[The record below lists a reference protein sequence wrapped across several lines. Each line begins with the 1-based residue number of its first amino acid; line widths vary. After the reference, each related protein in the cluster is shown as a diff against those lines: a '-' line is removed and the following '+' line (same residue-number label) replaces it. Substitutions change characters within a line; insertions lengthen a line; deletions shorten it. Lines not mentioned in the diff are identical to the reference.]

1 MARVTHQ
8 GDHRKLLPCRSC
20 GVMDKPALSL
30 GIARTPFVQIAH
42 CGKFLR
48 WISARAPAER
58 MTRRARRNCRQ
69 AEAPTFRHATRVFAQ
84 PKIRRAPG
92 HYGRG
97 ERED

>member
-8 GDHRKLLPCRSC
+8 GDPPQALPCRSC

-30 GIARTPFVQIAH
+30 GIGPHAIRATCAH

-58 MTRRARRNCRQ
+58 MTRRARRSFRQ
-69 AEAPTFRHATRVFAQ
+69 AEAPTFRHATRVL
-84 PKIRRAPG
+84 RSL
-92 HYGRG
+92 
-97 ERED
+97 